1 MTTITD
7 ERLKEIGDA
16 MRDKYFMQKVQRMVD
31 VFNDWSTGG
40 ETMTAEKL
48 LEVAPGIRKYVKH
61 WSDVPNVY
69 FSVFNINDYTPQ
81 KIVWVT
87 QALVK
92 CNCN

>member
-16 MRDKYFMQKVQRMVD
+16 MRDKFFMQKVQRMVD
-31 VFNDWSTGG
+31 VFNDWHRGTQS
-40 ETMTAEKL
+40 MTVEEL
-48 LEVAPGIRKYVKH
+48 LEAVPGLRSEIKR
-61 WSDVPNVY
+61 WSDIPTVY

-81 KIVWVT
+81 QIIWVT